1 MSNTLDKNI
10 QEIKELL
17 DSVSFKKTKFGG
29 VDEVDVWKKI
39 DELNRLYEKALIAAL
54 AQEKQGDSN
63 E

>member
-10 QEIKELL
+10 QEIKEWL
-17 DSVSFKKTKFGG
+17 DSVSFKKAKFGG
-29 VDEVDVWKKI
+29 VDEADVWKKI
-39 DELNRLYEKALIAAL
+39 DELNRLYEKTLIAAL